1 MNVYNE
7 KPIVHKQIVQNEK
20 IKKIELI
27 QTDIIKNLLIHTDFG
42 IRVFK
47 IKRGAKQADASGHQG
62 PILKIICLEP
72 SEFEK

>member
-7 KPIVHKQIVQNEK
+7 KPIVHKEIVPNEK

-47 IKRGAKQADASGHQG
+47 IKRGAK
-62 PILKIICLEP
+62 
-72 SEFEK
+72 